1 VGVVLAGG
9 QSTRMGTPKAAL
21 EIAGEPLLRRV
32 VGRLMQAVP
41 DVLVVGPSSLQTFV
55 PGVPVLPDVH
65 AGLGPLGGLETALD
79 AVAPSHAFVV
89 ACDMPF
95 VSPALV
101 SYLAKLA
108 EQSADVDVVVLRT
121 AEGREYLHAVYA
133 ATCLPVIRQQLDAGA
148 GAVGALFARLRVRD
162 VDAAESLPF
171 DPHGLSAFNANAP
184 EEWNRALAIAAASD
198 SP

>member
-1 VGVVLAGG
+1 MLAGG
-9 QSTRMGTPKAAL
+9 QSTRMGQPKAAL

-41 DVLVVGPSSLQTFV
+41 HVLVVGPSSLQALV
-55 PGVPVLPDVH
+55 PRVPILPDVH
-65 AGLGPLGGLETALD
+65 AGLGPLGGLETALE
-79 AVAPSHAFVV
+79 AGASSHVFVV

-101 SYLAKLA
+101 SYLTRLA
-108 EQSADVDVVVLRT
+108 EQSPDVDVVVLRT
-121 AEGREYLHAVYA
+121 TQGREYLHAVYA
-133 ATCLPVIRQQLDAGA
+133 ATCLPVIRQQLGAGA
-148 GAVGALFARLRVRD
+148 GAVGALFDRLRVRD

-171 DPHGLSAFNANAP
+171 DPHGLSAFNANTP
-184 EEWNRALAIAAASD
+184 EDWERALAIAAASD